1 MRGSKISLGA
11 RCLSQ
16 FRIVA
21 KKVYCNR
28 SFSMKIEVTKEQI
41 YTLLDGLDALIENAE
56 YEDRA
61 TTDEDILE
69 SNEKSRRAAQEVYN
83 YLAAQ
88 IN

>member
-1 MRGSKISLGA
+1 
-11 RCLSQ
+11 
-16 FRIVA
+16 
-21 KKVYCNR
+21 
-28 SFSMKIEVTKEQI
+28 MKIEVTKEQI

-69 SNEKSRRAAQEVYN
+69 GNEDTRRAAKEVYD

-88 IN
+88 IK

>member
-1 MRGSKISLGA
+1 
-11 RCLSQ
+11 
-16 FRIVA
+16 
-21 KKVYCNR
+21 
-28 SFSMKIEVTKEQI
+28 MKIEVTKEQI
-41 YTLLDGLDALIENAE
+41 YTLLDGLNALIENAE

-69 SNEKSRRAAQEVYN
+69 SNENARRSAQEVYN

>member
-1 MRGSKISLGA
+1 
-11 RCLSQ
+11 
-16 FRIVA
+16 
-21 KKVYCNR
+21 
-28 SFSMKIEVTKEQI
+28 MKIEVTKEQI
-41 YTLLDGLDALIENAE
+41 YTLLDGLNALIENAE

-69 SNEKSRRAAQEVYN
+69 SNENACRVAKEVYD

>member
-1 MRGSKISLGA
+1 
-11 RCLSQ
+11 
-16 FRIVA
+16 
-21 KKVYCNR
+21 
-28 SFSMKIEVTKEQI
+28 MKIEVTKEQI

-61 TTDEDILE
+61 TTDEDNLE

>member
-1 MRGSKISLGA
+1 
-11 RCLSQ
+11 
-16 FRIVA
+16 
-21 KKVYCNR
+21 
-28 SFSMKIEVTKEQI
+28 MKIEVTKEQI
-41 YTLLDGLDALIENAE
+41 YTLLDGLNALIENAE

-69 SNEKSRRAAQEVYN
+69 SNENACRAAQEVYD

>member
-1 MRGSKISLGA
+1 
-11 RCLSQ
+11 
-16 FRIVA
+16 
-21 KKVYCNR
+21 
-28 SFSMKIEVTKEQI
+28 MKIEVTKEQI